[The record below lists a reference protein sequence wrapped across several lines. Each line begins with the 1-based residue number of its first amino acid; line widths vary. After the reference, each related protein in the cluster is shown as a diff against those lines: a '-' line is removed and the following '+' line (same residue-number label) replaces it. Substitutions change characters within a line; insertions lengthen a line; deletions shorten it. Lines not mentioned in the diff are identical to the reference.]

1 MFRLLRVKPPTPQI
15 RIIVGTKNNY
25 QPRPSLIPYRHWLW
39 FCNAK
44 RDPYCNSSTKIVRHK
59 NCKTIC
65 TISLEIYAWRWP
77 IRVETCNKVNIYV
90 ILKISKYIILLFR
103 RKKIYCRFT
112 INRVVTLVLPL
123 NSLHFILHMPH
134 HPLHSHCRKLLFD
147 LCRTKSLA
155 KVKFQHKAVNFPAYI
170 FTQRTSLVSA

>member
-1 MFRLLRVKPPTPQI
+1 VHHSISQI
-15 RIIVGTKNNY
+15 KHQLDATLCRHSVSG
-25 QPRPSLIPYRHWLW
+25 LIRRCDDLP
-39 FCNAK
+39 A
-44 RDPYCNSSTKIVRHK
+44 
-59 NCKTIC
+59 
-65 TISLEIYAWRWP
+65 TISHVPVAAVLVLNNPDDGRLRP
-77 IRVETCNKVNIYV
+77 KHVEWLCRNKTCTVLHQVGVSFDLCSKVIIYV

-103 RKKIYCRFT
+103 RKIYCRFT